1 MDQLPKI
8 EDAVSALQGDL
19 ISKLIITVAI
29 VVILSILRSISLRL
43 IAKYTKN
50 PRIKFN
56 ARKITLNIT
65 FIFGLFWILSV
76 WVNEFQSLF
85 TFLGLISAGVAV
97 ALKDPIVNIFGW
109 VFIIWRHPFK
119 VGDRIQIGDQAG
131 DIIDIRMFQFS
142 IMEIGNWVDADQ
154 YTGRIVNIPN
164 AQVFN
169 SQHSI
174 YSTDF
179 HLLWDELSITVTFES
194 NFSRAKS
201 VLEDIVYNYNN
212 ILTGDIKRNLDEA
225 IAKYDL
231 EANKFTAGIYT
242 ELKDHGVNFVMRF
255 YFPYAQRR
263 KAKHELIEQVIEAFS
278 KYDDIDF
285 AYPTTRFYNNI
296 SEGKKSKP
304 NAD

>member
-1 MDQLPKI
+1 MDQIPKF
-8 EDAVSALQGDL
+8 EDAMSALQGDL
-19 ISKLIITVAI
+19 ISKLIITIAI
-29 VVILSILRSISLRL
+29 VVILSILRTVSLRL
-43 IAKYTKN
+43 ISKYAKS

-85 TFLGLISAGVAV
+85 TFLGLISAGIAV
-97 ALKDPIVNIFGW
+97 ALKDPIVNLFGW
-109 VFIIWRHPFK
+109 IFIIWRHPFK
-119 VGDRIQIGDQAG
+119 VGDRIQIDSQAG
-131 DIIDIRMFQFS
+131 DIIEIRMFQFS

-164 AQVFN
+164 SKVFN

-179 HLLWDELSITVTFES
+179 KLLWDELSITITFES
-194 NFSRAKS
+194 NFKKAKAL
-201 VLEDIVYNYNN
+201 LEDIVYDYNN
-212 ILTGDIKRNLDEA
+212 ILTNDMKTNLEEA
-225 IAKYDL
+225 IEKYDL
-231 EANKFTAGIYT
+231 KKGKFTSGIYT
-242 ELKDHGVNFVMRF
+242 ELKDQGINFVMRF
-255 YFPYAQRR
+255 YFPYEQRR
-263 KAKHELIEQVIEAFS
+263 KAKHELIEQVIEAFQS
-278 KYDDIDF
+278 HSDIDF

-296 SEGKKSKP
+296 TEGKKSKL

>member
-1 MDQLPKI
+1 MDQIPKF
-8 EDAVSALQGDL
+8 EDAVSALEGEL
-19 ISKLIITVAI
+19 ISKLILSVSII
-29 VVILSILRSISLRL
+29 VILWILRSISLKL
-43 IAKYTKN
+43 ISKYAKS

-56 ARKITLNIT
+56 AKKITLNIT

-119 VGDRIQIGDQAG
+119 VGDRIQIGDHAG

-142 IMEIGNWVDADQ
+142 VMEIGNWINADQ

-164 AQVFN
+164 SQIFN
-169 SQHSI
+169 SHHSI

-179 HLLWDELSITVTFES
+179 HLLWDELDITITFES
-194 NFSRAKS
+194 NFKKAKS
-201 VLEDIVYNYNN
+201 ILEEILFDNNN
-212 ILTGDIKRNLDEA
+212 ILTTEMKSYLDEA
-225 IAKYDL
+225 IQKYEL
-231 EANKFTAGIYT
+231 EESKFKSGIYT
-242 ELKDHGVNFVMRF
+242 ELRDSGVNFVMRF
-255 YFPYAQRR
+255 YFPYEQRR
-263 KAKHELIEQVIEAFS
+263 KAKHDVIEKVIEAFQNH
-278 KYDDIDF
+278 DDIDF

-296 SEGKKSKP
+296 TEGKKSKP